1 MNAHDQQSGQFC
13 FYPPRVSEEVD
24 VTEQAEDGATRFVVR
39 NRVTSRYF
47 LLKSP
52 EYSVFRQFDG
62 SQSLET
68 VAGGGRAGGGPR
80 VSRAALTKFLT
91 MLDSTDLLA
100 RGGAG
105 ELSAPKQ
112 RERNFYIRFHLF
124 NPEKMLAWLDR
135 RLGWALTKP
144 FITASFVMM
153 ALVTFGLLARFEEV
167 SAYTRYTYAEY
178 GLVVIL
184 LMTLTITAL
193 HEFAHGLACKHFG
206 GEVREV
212 GVLMIYYVM
221 PAFYCNVTDIYRLG
235 KKHERLWV
243 IFAGIYWQLLVS
255 ALGALVWMAATPQT
269 VLADFTFLI
278 FLGGTFNILINCN
291 PLIKLDGYY
300 ALSQLLGVTNLH
312 AQASAQVGKVID
324 FLIGP
329 EAGSGSGAEGEARQR
344 NAAQARKEKK
354 RPGPLFYLG
363 YWLCSLL
370 YSVVLIYLILGWAG
384 SSLMEWFGFFGVLL
398 TLLLA
403 ALLTEKWW
411 KPAMAS
417 GVKAAGPL
425 ITRALAMVRRHARPV
440 NESGNNPGKTD
451 EGIIMSAQAKK
462 SEPDSAPVE
471 ATKKRAFPRRKV
483 VKYALTLL
491 FILLLIAPWEA
502 STGSDCTLLLPPG
515 RETVARANTDAVLL
529 EIFVKPG
536 DAVAAGAQ
544 IARLGNPEIEDR
556 LTQLNSEIDRLNT
569 NTSRIEDEL
578 RVRSEM
584 LLSANFKEVERRR
597 LAEEF
602 KSEMKQ
608 IDSAADQSR
617 SAEAALPPSFA
628 VLKSEIELKETELEH
643 NRKEVERYKKLL
655 DEGLVGGQQYD
666 RAVAAMRFREKEIER
681 ARARLEAAF
690 IEHRRLTS
698 GAETNSLVAET
709 EARAARSSFEALISE
724 LHANRQQLE
733 SLKQRRDILQKEY
746 AGMIIQSPGAG
757 MILGEDMRKMIGRRY
772 SRGEEICRV
781 GELENFLLRIDVSE
795 RDISEVRL
803 DSPVRFKL
811 KTVPGRTFTGQ
822 VSKINAEPTPNQ
834 HGQLFYP
841 VEVLVDNADGLLR
854 PGMTGFARISF
865 GRQSIGLIISEKIW
879 QSLRPE
885 LWLF

>member
-24 VTEQAEDGATRFVVR
+24 VTEQAEDGVTRFVVR

-62 SQSLET
+62 AQSLEMIA
-68 VAGGGRAGGGPR
+68 AGGRSGNGPR

-91 MLDSTDLLA
+91 KLDSTDLLA

-105 ELSAPKQ
+105 ELAAPKQ

-124 NPEKMLAWLDR
+124 NPERMLAWLDR
-135 RLGWALTKP
+135 RLGWALTGP
-144 FITASFVMM
+144 FITASFVLM

-167 SAYTRYTYAEY
+167 SAYTHYTYAEY
-178 GLVVIL
+178 GLVIIL

-255 ALGALVWMAATPQT
+255 ALGALVWMAATPYSL
-269 VLADFTFLI
+269 LADFTFLV

-312 AQASAQVGKVID
+312 AQASAQVGRVID

-329 EAGSGSGAEGEARQR
+329 EAGAGQGAARVV
-344 NAAQARKEKK
+344 KEKK

-370 YSVVLIYLILGWAG
+370 YSVILIYLILIWAG

-411 KPAMAS
+411 KPLMAS
-417 GVKAAGPL
+417 TARALGPL
-425 ITRALAMVRRHARPV
+425 IKRASATVRRRAQPTRNEPGINPV
-440 NESGNNPGKTD
+440 KTD

-462 SEPDSAPVE
+462 SEPDTAQTEVI
-471 ATKKRAFPRRKV
+471 TKRAFPRRKV
-483 VKYALTLL
+483 VKFAL
-491 FILLLIAPWEA
+491 ILLVVVLLVAPWEA

-608 IDSAADQSR
+608 IDSAGGQSR
-617 SAEAALPPSFA
+617 SAGALPPSFA

-643 NRKEVERYKKLL
+643 NRKEVERYRKLL

-666 RAVAAMRFREKEIER
+666 RAVAAMRFSEKEIER

-690 IEHRRLTS
+690 IEHRRLTN

-733 SLKQRRDILQKEY
+733 ALKQRRDILQREH

-781 GELENFLLRIDVSE
+781 GELENFMLRIDVSE

-822 VSKINAEPTPNQ
+822 VSKINAEPIPNQ
-834 HGQLFYP
+834 YGQLFYP
-841 VEVLVDNADGLLR
+841 VEVLVDNADGMLR

-865 GRQSIGLIISEKIW
+865 GRQSIGLIISEKVW